1 MRRLHSNLLFSPN
14 EFNYFKIRSI
24 FDSFHQQSDNNGRFR
39 LFRPELRNETLT
51 VRISS
56 PSPTFYANFMQ
67 IRRSVELSS
76 NSTRKNSSENL
87 RPTATPDDSVGWSP
101 PPMTLRAAD
110 RGEGGGQLISSRMK
124 REKRPILAH
133 SAPAAQKMALA
144 SVDDIPPVPSTL
156 AVAFSVNS
164 LKLNDIRLE
173 FHSFQLNFIEI
184 YF

>member
-14 EFNYFKIRSI
+14 KFNYFKIRSI

-76 NSTRKNSSENL
+76 TSTRKNSSENL

-110 RGEGGGQLISSRMK
+110 RGEGGGATHFESNET
-124 REKRPILAH
+124 RE
-133 SAPAAQKMALA
+133 AA
-144 SVDDIPPVPSTL
+144 DIG
-156 AVAFSVNS
+156 AFRTRRSKDGAGV
-164 LKLNDIRLE
+164 R
-173 FHSFQLNFIEI
+173 
-184 YF
+184 